1 MKKFPI
7 IRSFILILLLF
18 FPVIP
23 ALPSET
29 QIPAVWTVDDVLLRL
44 KERERTLT
52 TFVAGFKQI
61 QQNSLFDQ
69 PQVSEGTLYFD
80 HNSKLLMK
88 MTTPE
93 AYLVFITDRK
103 MILGVPGSSSYRQK
117 KLPGRN
123 TFFKRVMGIGQS
135 IDQLKN
141 QYDIQMV
148 ATPCKETCEL
158 RLTPLKKSR
167 RTPFT
172 SIQATIDTLQWLP
185 EIIHMEE
192 IGGDVTT
199 FYLQFTSINQPLPN
213 RIFDIPLPDK
223 KADRPEG
230 YHDIK

>member
-1 MKKFPI
+1 MKKLSI
-7 IRSFILILLLF
+7 ILILLLF
-18 FPVIP
+18 CPAMPVFP
-23 ALPSET
+23 AET
-29 QIPAVWTVDDVLLRL
+29 QEPGAWTVDDVLLHL

-52 TFVAGFKQI
+52 TFVAGFKQV

-93 AYLVFITDRK
+93 AYLVFITDQK

-117 KLPGRN
+117 NLPGRN

-135 IDQLKN
+135 VEQLKN
-141 QYDIQMV
+141 QYDIRMV
-148 ATPCKETCEL
+148 ATPCKEICEF

-185 EIIHMEE
+185 EKIHMEE
-192 IGGDVTT
+192 TGGDVTT
-199 FYLQFTSINQPLPN
+199 FYLQFLSINQPLPD
-213 RIFDIPLPDK
+213 RIFDIPLPVK
-223 KADRPEG
+223 KPDRPEG
-230 YHDIK
+230 YHDVK

>member
-1 MKKFPI
+1 MKRFSI
-7 IRSFILILLLF
+7 ISSLILTLILIC
-18 FPVIP
+18 PVIP

-29 QIPAVWTVDDVLLRL
+29 QKPAVWTVDDVLLHL

-52 TFVAGFKQI
+52 TFVASFKQI

-69 PQVSEGTLYFD
+69 PQVSEGMLYFD

-103 MILGVPGSSSYRQK
+103 MILGVPGSSSYREK
-117 KLPGRN
+117 NLPGQN

-135 IDQLKN
+135 VDQLKN
-141 QYDIQMV
+141 QYDIQMIP
-148 ATPCKETCEL
+148 TPGKKICEL

-185 EIIHMEE
+185 ETIHMEE
-192 IGGDVTT
+192 TGGDVTT
-199 FYLQFTSINQPLPN
+199 FYLRFTSINRPLPEH
-213 RIFDIPLPDK
+213 IFDIPLPDK
-223 KADRPEG
+223 KSFSTEG
-230 YHDIK
+230 LP

>member
-1 MKKFPI
+1 MKSVI
-7 IRSFILILLLF
+7 IILTLLLLY
-18 FPVIP
+18 PVMP
-23 ALPSET
+23 ALPTET
-29 QIPAVWTVDDVLLRL
+29 QKPVVWTVDDVLLRL
-44 KERERTLT
+44 KERQRTLT

-61 QQNSLFDQ
+61 QQSSLFDQ

-93 AYLVFITDRK
+93 AYLVFITDQK

-117 KLPGRN
+117 NLPGRN

-135 IDQLKN
+135 VDQLKN
-141 QYDIQMV
+141 QYNIQMV
-148 ATPCKETCEL
+148 ATPCKEICEL
-158 RLTPLKKSR
+158 RLTPLKKRR

-185 EIIHMEE
+185 ETIHMEE
-192 IGGDVTT
+192 TGGDVTT
-199 FYLQFTSINQPLPN
+199 FYLQFTSINQPLPD
-213 RIFDIPLPDK
+213 RIFDIPLPAK
-223 KADRPEG
+223 KTDRPEG

>member
-1 MKKFPI
+1 MQK
-7 IRSFILILLLF
+7 
-18 FPVIP
+18 
-23 ALPSET
+23 T
-29 QIPAVWTVDDVLLRL
+29 DWTVDDVLLRL
-44 KERERTLT
+44 KERQRTLT

-69 PQVSEGTLYFD
+69 PLVSEGTLYFD

-117 KLPGRN
+117 NLPGQN
-123 TFFKRVMGIGQS
+123 SFFKRVMGIGQS
-135 IDQLKN
+135 VDQLKT

-148 ATPCKETCEL
+148 APPCKEICEL

-167 RTPFT
+167 RTPFK

-185 EIIHMEE
+185 ETIHMEE
-192 IGGDVTT
+192 TSGDVTT
-199 FYLQFTSINQPLPN
+199 FHLQFRSINQPLPD
-213 RIFDIPLPDK
+213 RIFDIPMPDK
-223 KADRPEG
+223 KPHRPEG

>member
-1 MKKFPI
+1 M
-7 IRSFILILLLF
+7 
-18 FPVIP
+18 P
-23 ALPSET
+23 AFPSET
-29 QIPAVWTVDDVLLRL
+29 QETAAWTVDDVLLHL

-61 QQNSLFDQ
+61 QQNNLFDQ

-117 KLPGRN
+117 NLPGQN

-135 IDQLKN
+135 VDQLKK

-148 ATPCKETCEL
+148 ASPCNEICEL

-172 SIQATIDTLQWLP
+172 RIQATIDTLQWLP
-185 EIIHMEE
+185 ETIHMEE
-192 IGGDVTT
+192 TGGDVTT
-199 FYLQFTSINQPLPN
+199 FYLQFISINQPLPD

-223 KADRPEG
+223 KTDRPEG
-230 YHDIK
+230 YHDVK

>member
-1 MKKFPI
+1 M
-7 IRSFILILLLF
+7 
-18 FPVIP
+18 
-23 ALPSET
+23 
-29 QIPAVWTVDDVLLRL
+29 DDVLLRL

-93 AYLVFITDRK
+93 AYLVFITDQK

-117 KLPGRN
+117 NLPGQN

-135 IDQLKN
+135 VDQLKN

-148 ATPCKETCEL
+148 ATPCKEICEL

-185 EIIHMEE
+185 ETIHMEE
-192 IGGDVTT
+192 TGGDVTT
-199 FYLQFTSINQPLPN
+199 FHLQFRSINQPLPD

-223 KADRPEG
+223 KTDRPEG

>member
-1 MKKFPI
+1 MKKT
-7 IRSFILILLLF
+7 FIVLILLLMF
-18 FPVIP
+18 QAMP
-23 ALPSET
+23 ALSSET
-29 QIPAVWTVDDVLLRL
+29 QNPATWTVDEVLLHL
-44 KERERTLT
+44 KERQRTLA
-52 TFVAGFKQI
+52 TFIAGFKQI

-69 PQVSEGTLYFD
+69 PQVSEGTLFFD
-80 HNSKLLMK
+80 HSGKLLMK

-93 AYLVFITDRK
+93 IYLVFITDQK

-135 IDQLKN
+135 VDQLKN

-172 SIQATIDTLQWLP
+172 SIQAT
-185 EIIHMEE
+185 
-192 IGGDVTT
+192 
-199 FYLQFTSINQPLPN
+199 SIRCN
-213 RIFDIPLPDK
+213 
-223 KADRPEG
+223 G
-230 YHDIK
+230 YRK

>member
-1 MKKFPI
+1 MKSVI
-7 IRSFILILLLF
+7 IILTLLLIF
-18 FPVIP
+18 SAIP

-29 QIPAVWTVDDVLLRL
+29 QIPAVWTVEDVLLRL

-135 IDQLKN
+135 VDQLKN

-148 ATPCKETCEL
+148 ATPCKETCKL